1 MEEEKTRRI
10 LEHLLV
16 DEMKE
21 ECIDYINDEEINHI
35 ILFLET
41 GERRKSKLVECL
53 GGYDEIRRLSELL

>member
-10 LEHLLV
+10 LERLLV

-41 GERRKSKLVECL
+41 GERRKSRLIECL

>member
-1 MEEEKTRRI
+1 MEEKVSRL
-10 LEHLLV
+10 LERLLV

-21 ECIDYINDEEINHI
+21 ECIDYINEEDINYI

-41 GERRKSKLVECL
+41 GERKKSKLVECL